1 MLTNERLA
9 EIRER
14 CEAATPEPWVIR
26 QCGETGELFVAYRWD
41 DGEDSGLFN
50 MCQDIEKTDATFIAH
65 AREDVPALLAEI
77 DRLRARE
84 RKYNLMLLEQ
94 LQKVYSEGTGPDT
107 LYFSD
112 GLQTS
117 VAIIQELEEADL
129 FERVGEGPGGHV
141 MGRLTAEG
149 LRMMEEMK

>member
-9 EIRER
+9 EIRELFQR
-14 CEAATPEPWVIR
+14 PDEGQLNNIGQLNAYCFRGERAVVI
-26 QCGETGELFVAYRWD
+26 
-41 DGEDSGLFN
+41 
-50 MCQDIEKTDATFIAH
+50 I
-65 AREDVPALLAEI
+65 PALLAEI
-77 DRLRARE
+77 DRLRARD
-84 RKYNLMLLEQ
+84 RKYNLVLLEQ
-94 LQKVYSEGTGPDT
+94 LQKVYSEGTVPDT

-141 MGRLTAEG
+141 MGRLTDKG
-149 LRMMEEMK
+149 RQMMEGMK